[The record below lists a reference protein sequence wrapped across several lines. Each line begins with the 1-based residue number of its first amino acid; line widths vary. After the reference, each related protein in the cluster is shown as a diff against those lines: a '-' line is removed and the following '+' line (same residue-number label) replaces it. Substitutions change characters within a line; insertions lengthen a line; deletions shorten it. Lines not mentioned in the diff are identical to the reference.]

1 VRVKLVASAPT
12 AKRSADTIS
21 CLKFARTL
29 GQTTLAGGDYRAPHC
44 HPSNGPPDA
53 MKRQALVDVDAA
65 KIAKNRVGRGIAKE
79 LAGYAVEK
87 GKPLVVPAK

>member
-1 VRVKLVASAPT
+1 
-12 AKRSADTIS
+12 
-21 CLKFARTL
+21 
-29 GQTTLAGGDYRAPHC
+29 
-44 HPSNGPPDA
+44 
-53 MKRQALVDVDAA
+53 MKRQALLDVDAA